1 MATGTVRERKPADD
15 TVSGL
20 GAWEER
26 ELPEPPRPKALQ
38 WIGVV
43 GPGVIVLGASIGPGE
58 FLLGPAAFIQYGFV
72 ILWITGLATFFQTVY
87 NQEAMRYTLYTGEP
101 VLTGFMRTKPKSTFW
116 AWVYSL
122 FFFLQLGIPGWAAA
136 AATAIFFLFTGR
148 IAAETEQNTVYFIAV
163 AAY

>member
-43 GPGVIVLGASIGPGE
+43 GPGVIVLGASIGSGD
-58 FLLGPAAFIQYGFV
+58 FLLGPAAFVQYGLS
-72 ILWITGLATFFQTVY
+72 ILWITGLATRGRHRWWRRLVGDGEDWLWR
-87 NQEAMRYTLYTGEP
+87 NGQEA
-101 VLTGFMRTKPKSTFW
+101 
-116 AWVYSL
+116 
-122 FFFLQLGIPGWAAA
+122 AA
-136 AATAIFFLFTGR
+136 
-148 IAAETEQNTVYFIAV
+148 
-163 AAY
+163 